1 MADDSDE
8 VPPLK
13 RKRYADFCLDRKD
26 WERMKLMKEVLQ
38 VHNTF
43 HLISALANHFSVQEP
58 ASATQT
64 FSSSSDPTVWRTI
77 PILEF
82 MIKTWE
88 NMVAKGQFEIV
99 HDALTEGLNN
109 LAKWYKKTDDS
120 VAYFICLGTLLCKH
134 GLIVAN

>member
-1 MADDSDE
+1 
-8 VPPLK
+8 
-13 RKRYADFCLDRKD
+13 
-26 WERMKLMKEVLQ
+26 
-38 VHNTF
+38 
-43 HLISALANHFSVQEP
+43 
-58 ASATQT
+58 
-64 FSSSSDPTVWRTI
+64 
-77 PILEF
+77 

-120 VAYFICLGTLLCKH
+120 AAYFICLGTLLCKR